1 MLVAAV
7 ENIVPGSFL
16 SALSLKGIHP
26 GCLSFYCRCP
36 ISLVVKKH
44 RCHTET
50 MATTSERAKK
60 KKHETTSTNL
70 SLCKQLPEQSS
81 NLPLLWSII
90 IQDTHPDTKRLR
102 ADIVFSPEMWWGRGA
117 VPVREDG
124 MDCKDHRS
132 RVEVISSW
140 ISLIYHIDNSQFPV
154 GTAQRPSG
162 TLLTSEIRFGLQSEL
177 LTNLHRSC
185 GQMVLK

>member
-60 KKHETTSTNL
+60 KNMRLPPQIFL
-70 SLCKQLPEQSS
+70 SASSCQNRAVICLCFDPSS
-81 NLPLLWSII
+81 SKTPILTLKGSGQTLSF
-90 IQDTHPDTKRLR
+90 HRR
-102 ADIVFSPEMWWGRGA
+102 C
-117 VPVREDG
+117 DG
-124 MDCKDHRS
+124 DAALC
-132 RVEVISSW
+132 
-140 ISLIYHIDNSQFPV
+140 
-154 GTAQRPSG
+154 PSG
-162 TLLTSEIRFGLQSEL
+162 RTVWIAKAIVPELRLSPREYLSFTTLTTASFQLER
-177 LTNLHRSC
+177 HRGPVVPC
-185 GQMVLK
+185 